1 MVFRALFEKLKAGLR
16 KTKDAFAS
24 RIKAIFSAFRKL
36 DQGVIDQLEEA
47 MIGADIG
54 VEATTRILDRL
65 QRSYKE
71 GKLKTSDQALAFL
84 KQELKD
90 LLRQEAGELKMAPAK
105 PTVVLVVGVNGTGKT
120 TSIAKLARLYKERGL
135 KVMIC
140 ASDTFRAAAVDQL
153 AIWAER
159 VGVDIVK
166 HAAGG
171 DPAAVTFDAVEAA
184 TARGHDLLII
194 DTAGRLQT
202 KDHLMRELGKI
213 RRVIEKR
220 IPDGPHETLLVL
232 DATTGQNA
240 LSQAEHFKE
249 VAGLT
254 GIVLAKLDGTA
265 KGGIVVALK
274 EKLALP
280 VKYVGLGEGL
290 EDIAAFDPDTFVD
303 ALLD

>member
-1 MVFRALFEKLKAGLR
+1 MVFRALFDKLKAGLR
-16 KTKDAFAS
+16 KTQEAFAG
-24 RIKAIFSAFRKL
+24 RIKAVFAAFRSL
-36 DQGVIDQLEEA
+36 DERTIEELEEA
-47 MIGADIG
+47 MIGADVG
-54 VEATTRILDRL
+54 VEATARILDRL
-65 QRSYKE
+65 KRAYKE
-71 GKLKTSDQALAFL
+71 GKLKTSHQAFAFL

-90 LLRQEAGELKMAPAK
+90 MLRQEAGELRFAPSG

-120 TSIAKLARLYKERGL
+120 TSIAKLARLYKERGK

-153 AIWAER
+153 SIWADR

-184 TARGHDLLII
+184 AARGHDLLII

-202 KDHLMRELGKI
+202 KENLMRELNKI
-213 RRVIEKR
+213 RRVIERK
-220 IPDGPHETLLVL
+220 IPNGPHETLLVL

-240 LSQAEHFKE
+240 LSQAAHFQE
-249 VAGLT
+249 AAGLT
-254 GIVLAKLDGTA
+254 GLFLAKLDGTA

-274 EKLALP
+274 EKLGLP
-280 VKYVGLGEGL
+280 VKFVGIGEGV
-290 EDIAAFDPDTFVD
+290 EDIAPFDPDAFVE
-303 ALLD
+303 ALLE